1 MKSLLRNAIAW
12 IEQRTGLQ
20 TTLRDFLLED
30 IPASAGWP
38 QVFGSVAL
46 FLFFTQALTGILLAL
61 NYAPTPGEAYS
72 SLTYIIR
79 DVAGGKMI
87 RGLHHWGASLMI
99 VVVVLHMLQVFL
111 YGAYKKPREATW
123 LAGVT
128 LLLITLAFGLTG
140 YLLPWDNRA
149 YWGTM
154 VTTRLAAQTPV
165 LGAYLS
171 NFLGAANGIGVVTF
185 SRFYT
190 FHTLLLPLAMIVTVA
205 AHVYLVRR
213 HGVTP
218 SATDSRRKQKFYPSQ
233 AYRDTVAIFVAFLVL
248 FFLAALV
255 NAPLEAVAN
264 PNDASYVPRPEWY
277 FLFLFQVLKYFH
289 GALEPVGSIG
299 LPTAAVLA
307 LFAVPFI
314 DRKRA
319 RALSQRTIAIAL
331 VVLAGVGWGALTAR
345 AIASTPKP
353 ISNRSISE
361 RAAQTWTEFPVEE
374 IAAVGYFRKEQC
386 AGCHNLGAG
395 EPKPGPNLNGAKVHH
410 SPEWIAE
417 HFNNRGHAQNSDDAS
432 NLSVT
437 EINALS
443 LLVAKLTPEKA
454 DILEKVPSKLT
465 DGAQIYL
472 ASGCA
477 GCHKVNGVGGNIGP
491 SLNGVSGRHSE
502 DWVKKHFL
510 APSTL
515 TAGSIMP
522 PYQFSSKEQA
532 AIVSY
537 LFSLPD

>member
-1 MKSLLRNAIAW
+1 MNRMMRNTLDW
-12 IEQRTGLQ
+12 IEERTGLE
-20 TTLRDFLLED
+20 TKLRDFLFED

-61 NYAPTPGEAYS
+61 NYAPTPGDAYS

-79 DVAGGKMI
+79 EVSGGKMV
-87 RGLHHWGASLMI
+87 RDLHHWGASLMI

-123 LAGVT
+123 LAGVV

-149 YWGTM
+149 YWGTI

-165 LGAYLS
+165 LGLYLS
-171 NFLGAANGIGVVTF
+171 NLLGAADGIGVLTF

-190 FHTLLLPLAMIVTVA
+190 FHTLLLPLLMVLMVA
-205 AHVYLVRR
+205 VHVYLVRR

-218 SATDSRRKQKFYPSQ
+218 STPEVRRKQRFYPSQ

-248 FFLAALV
+248 FFMAALV

-264 PNDASYVPRPEWY
+264 PNDATYVPRPEWY
-277 FLFLFQVLKYFH
+277 FLFLFQALKYFH

-319 RALSQRTIAIAL
+319 RKLSQRTIAIGL
-331 VVLAGVGWGALTAR
+331 VILAVAGWGALTAR
-345 AIASTPKP
+345 AIASTPKAV
-353 ISNRSISE
+353 STRSISE
-361 RAAQTWTEFPVEE
+361 VTAQTWTLFPVEE
-374 IAAVGYFRKEQC
+374 IAAVGYFRKERC
-386 AGCHNLGAG
+386 TVCHNLGAG
-395 EPKPGPNLNGAKVHH
+395 EPKRGPNLTGARIHH
-410 SPEWIAE
+410 STEWIAQ
-417 HFNNRGHAQNSDDAS
+417 HLSNRGQPQGKEAS
-432 NLSVT
+432 PNLSVT
-437 EINALS
+437 EMNALS
-443 LLVAKLTPEKA
+443 LLV
-454 DILEKVPSKLT
+454 SKLT
-465 DGAQIYL
+465 AEKATILESTPSQLTEGAETYL
-472 ASGCA
+472 ANGCG
-477 GCHKVNGVGGNIGP
+477 GCHKVNGVGGNAGP
-491 SLNGVSGRHSE
+491 PLNGVGNRHSE
-502 DWVKKHFL
+502 DWIKKHFL
-510 APSTL
+510 SPSAL
-515 TAGSIMP
+515 SPGSIMP
-522 PYQFSSKEQA
+522 PYQFSSREQA

-537 LFSLPD
+537 LLSLPD